1 MNRNRRALAA
11 LPAGTLLA
19 AAAVLVALVAAP
31 AAPVAP
37 AAAAASVDEDLLRA
51 PSSWRGHDPLLTW
64 DHYYDQEQ
72 VADALHLLHDRYPD
86 LTRLQSLGK
95 SAEGRDIWQL
105 TISNPETG
113 PDADKPAM
121 YLDGAVHGNE
131 IQATEVCL
139 YTAWLLLDRY
149 GEWDEITDLLD
160 RVAFYVVPTV
170 NVDGRARFF
179 TDAGGYNIGRSARH
193 PYDDDHDGLVDED
206 DYDDVDGDG
215 RILQMRIRDPFGDWK
230 SDPDDPRV
238 MVRAKPG
245 EKGEWR
251 LLGSEGID
259 NDGDGRVNEDTPGYV
274 DMNRNWSFLWQ
285 PRYVQSGAG
294 DFPLS
299 EPNTEAIAA
308 FVASRPNICFH
319 FTFHNNGGMFL
330 RGPGSDLSPPYQPA
344 DLRVYDYLGKE
355 GEKTVPGYRYLV
367 SKDDLYTTY
376 GDFDEFMY
384 QIMGVLGYT
393 GELYVTEAM
402 QYRRPGEKPAGDDD
416 AGPSWDDGPSQ
427 QERQK
432 FNDHLMMGEMF
443 QDWKPFH
450 HPTYGDIEIGGWRRF
465 TSRMPPAWQLPDL
478 VHRNASF
485 VIWTATQF
493 PKVSLEITGV
503 EKLDGGLWRVRAAAA
518 NDGAL
523 PTLSAQTRNRRIH
536 PLDVFSIEGRGLQV
550 HGGAVV
556 DDRWLDRL
564 TPVEHHPERIPTFV
578 PPLARQEVQW
588 IVSGKGPFTVR
599 YEGVKVGRL
608 EVEGQLR

>member
-1 MNRNRRALAA
+1 MTRTRQ
-11 LPAGTLLA
+11 TLA
-19 AAAVLVALVAAP
+19 AALALALASLLLATATLP
-31 AAPVAP
+31 AP
-37 AAAAASVDEDLLRA
+37 AAAADDLLKA
-51 PSSWRGHDPLLTW
+51 PSDWRGHDPLLTW
-64 DHYYDQEQ
+64 DHYYDQDQ
-72 VADALHLLHDRYPD
+72 VAAAVNLLHEKYPG
-86 LTRLQSLGK
+86 LTELQSLGQ

-105 TISNPETG
+105 TINNPKTG
-113 PDADKPAM
+113 PDTAKPAM

-149 GEWDEITDLLD
+149 GEWDQVTDLLD

-170 NVDGRARFF
+170 NVDGRAHFF
-179 TDAGGYNIGRSARH
+179 TDVGGYNIGRSARH
-193 PYDDDHDGLVDED
+193 PFDDDHDGLVDED

-215 RILQMRIRDPFGDWK
+215 RILQMRIRDPFGEWK

-238 MVRAKPG
+238 MVRVKPG
-245 EKGEWR
+245 ERGQWR

-274 DMNRNWSFLWQ
+274 DMNRNWGFLWQ

-308 FVASRPNICFH
+308 FVASKPNICFH

-384 QIMGVLGYT
+384 QVWGVLGYT
-393 GELYVTEAM
+393 GELFITSAM
-402 QYRRPGEKPAGDDD
+402 QYRQPDKDQERSGREGDQ
-416 AGPSWDDGPSQ
+416 GPRWDDGVPQ

-443 QDWKPFH
+443 QDWHPFH

-465 TSRMPPAWQLPDL
+465 TTRMPPAWQLPDL

-493 PKVSLEITGV
+493 PRVSLEIS
-503 EKLDGGLWRVRAAAA
+503 EIKKLDGDLWRVRAKAS

-536 PLDVFSIEGRGLQV
+536 PLDVFAIEGRGLRV
-550 HGGAVV
+550 HGGAAV
-556 DDRWLDRL
+556 DDPWLDRL
-564 TPVEHHPERIPTFV
+564 SPVEDRPERIPTFV
-578 PPLARQEVQW
+578 GPLSQQEVQW
-588 IVSGKGPFTVR
+588 IVSGRGSFTVS
-599 YEGVKVGRL
+599 YEGVKVGRVQARG
-608 EVEGQLR
+608 ELR